1 MNLSAMKYHIIPFG
15 CQMNRSDTER
25 IRTVLD
31 SMGYIETP
39 RDDESGTVIKGIVS
53 CSVRQKAIDRVYGKI
68 RKWNAAKTAAPL
80 ITFVSGCVLPADRE
94 KFLKLFDLVFPIEE
108 LHALPDMIRQYG
120 VAAPGHPPSP
130 RLPTAPKSPPQFPA
144 SPPASPPRPNPTS
157 SPAFWKPETS
167 MIPPNA
173 VKPTGAS
180 KPSGR

>member
-1 MNLSAMKYHIIPFG
+1 MNLSVMKYHIIPFG

-39 RDDESGTVIKGIVS
+39 RDDENGTVIKGIVS

-120 VAAPGHPPSP
+120 VPTRHQHGDRHARTVLEEELGHAQLLGEQAWVQVHRSFS
-130 RLPTAPKSPPQFPA
+130 L
-144 SPPASPPRPNPTS
+144 
-157 SPAFWKPETS
+157 
-167 MIPPNA
+167 
-173 VKPTGAS
+173 
-180 KPSGR
+180 